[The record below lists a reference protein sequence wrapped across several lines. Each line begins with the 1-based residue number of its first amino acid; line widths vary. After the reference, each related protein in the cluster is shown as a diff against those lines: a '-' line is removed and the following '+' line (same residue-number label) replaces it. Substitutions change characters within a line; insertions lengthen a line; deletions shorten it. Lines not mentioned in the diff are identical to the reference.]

1 MISPSETANRKLHSS
16 VVTTDVPVRLLN
28 ADTRSV
34 SRLEFHSSERI
45 ELAAGTEIDEEE
57 IVLKGDTAVPDARP
71 ESLEQK
77 STEIEMARNNA
88 KAEARIEWQQ
98 ELETKII
105 EERALILKVC
115 EEFRRERARYFA
127 GVEGEVVK
135 LSLAIATRVL
145 HRETVID
152 PMLLAGV
159 VRVALEKL
167 AGASDVVLRVPA
179 DTVERWRTGLLV
191 NPEISIQIVADE
203 RMSVGDCVL
212 ETNVGKVEFGVSTQL
227 EEIER
232 GFFDLLQQRPS

>member
-1 MISPSETANRKLHSS
+1 M
-16 VVTTDVPVRLLN
+16 
-28 ADTRSV
+28 
-34 SRLEFHSSERI
+34 
-45 ELAAGTEIDEEE
+45 
-57 IVLKGDTAVPDARP
+57 
-71 ESLEQK
+71 
-77 STEIEMARNNA
+77 
-88 KAEARIEWQQ
+88 
-98 ELETKII
+98 
-105 EERALILKVC
+105 
-115 EEFRRERARYFA
+115 
-127 GVEGEVVK
+127 
-135 LSLAIATRVL
+135 AIATRVL